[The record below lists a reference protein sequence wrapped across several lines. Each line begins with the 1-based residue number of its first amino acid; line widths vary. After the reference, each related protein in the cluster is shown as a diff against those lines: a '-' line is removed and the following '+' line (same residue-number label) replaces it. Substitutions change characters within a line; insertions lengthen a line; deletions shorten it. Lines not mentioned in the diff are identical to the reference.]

1 MGGRYL
7 VKNNSWI
14 TSIIK
19 GKPRRE
25 RPIQSYKKQI
35 MLDLGKLSNKELK
48 KVAMD
53 RVEVE
58 EHFIFEP
65 YYRLKKRV
73 NKIILNVVRLKI
85 ILLNTFFFC

>member
-7 VKNNSWI
+7 IKNNSWI

-25 RPIQSYKKQI
+25 RPIQSYKKQV
-35 MLDLGKLSNKELK
+35 MLDLGKLSYKELK

-53 RVEVE
+53 RVKWKN
-58 EHFIFEP
+58 ISS
-65 YYRLKKRV
+65 LNQTTDGKKRV
-73 NKIILNVVRLKI
+73 
-85 ILLNTFFFC
+85 